1 MKGELYMCEEE
12 IPYVGAEDIPVRNV
26 KSEKKKE
33 GMSRRDYELY
43 IALFCIGIAYL
54 LLIDV
59 VL

>member
-1 MKGELYMCEEE
+1 MCEEE

>member
-1 MKGELYMCEEE
+1 MREEQDYEEE
-12 IPYVGAEDIPVRNV
+12 PKEIPVKNV
-26 KSEKKKE
+26 KSEPKKE